1 MQILDDNE
9 LESEASTIMEELYN
23 QFEEEDVT
31 KNAQDRPS
39 KQLDTQNT
47 HPNKNK
53 NQEEKAKEKVEKSY
67 QTLESTMDELK
78 ISRTNEHNLRQES
91 FELDFDNVRNW
102 PLFKDFRS
110 TQKKIYTEL
119 QQKYSNSKK

>member
-47 HPNKNK
+47 HTNKNK
-53 NQEEKAKEKVEKSY
+53 NQEWYKKSSIEIMTKEEKDTIEKA
-67 QTLESTMDELK
+67 
-78 ISRTNEHNLRQES
+78 I
-91 FELDFDNVRNW
+91 
-102 PLFKDFRS
+102 
-110 TQKKIYTEL
+110 
-119 QQKYSNSKK
+119 